1 MTERFDMPVR
11 SRVLMGSLALVVLAG
26 CASSTPAPVR
36 QGTSSAGGAGQVA
49 TAGPG
54 EYIVRPGD
62 TLFGIGRMH
71 NRNVNDLV
79 MWNNLANPHQITVGQ
94 RLRIAPPAGGS
105 GGGNVQVMP
114 VATAGAA
121 VPAARSGGAPTR
133 QEPRG
138 GTQTYNDQAW
148 NQANQP
154 SPPAQPPVAVATA
167 PATLPPTTPPAQG
180 NVNSKWLWPASGRIL
195 ANFNESTNKGLD
207 IAGNLGD
214 PVVAS
219 AAGKVVYA
227 GSGLRG
233 YGKLVIIKHDDE
245 YLTAYGHN
253 RELLVKEG
261 DSVARGQRIAEL
273 GNTDASSPR
282 LHFELRKQGRPVD
295 PMGYLPPR

>member
-1 MTERFDMPVR
+1 MKERFDMPVR
-11 SRVLMGSLALVVLAG
+11 SRVLMGSLALLVLAG

-36 QGTSSAGGAGQVA
+36 QGTTPPAGGGQVA

-62 TLFGIGRMH
+62 TLFAISRAH

-79 MWNNLANPHQITVGQ
+79 MWNNLANPHQISAGQ
-94 RLRIAPPAGGS
+94 RIRVAPPAGGS
-105 GGGNVQVMP
+105 GGNVQVMP

-121 VPAARSGGAPTR
+121 APARPAATAAVR
-133 QEPRG
+133 QEPKG

-148 NQANQP
+148 NQANKP
-154 SPPAQPPVAVATA
+154 AAQPVTVASA
-167 PATLPPTTPPAQG
+167 PATLPSSPPTTPPAQG

-227 GSGLRG
+227 GAGLRG

-273 GNTDASSPR
+273 GNTDTSSPR